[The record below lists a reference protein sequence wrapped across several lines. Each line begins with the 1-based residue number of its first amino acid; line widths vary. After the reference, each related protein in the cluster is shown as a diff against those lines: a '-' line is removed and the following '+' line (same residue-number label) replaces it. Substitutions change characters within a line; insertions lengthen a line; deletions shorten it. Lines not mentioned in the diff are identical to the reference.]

1 MDRLL
6 AWNGRRWRVT
16 TLALLAAVTALSLAP
31 LPALPPAPPGGDKT
45 HHLIAYAALAG
56 PVALAG
62 PRGWGWVIAGLL
74 GWSGAIE
81 LVQPLV
87 NRWRELGDLAANGAG
102 LALGAAAGAA
112 LRRLSRRRGRPEAGS
127 G

>member
-1 MDRLL
+1 MER
-6 AWNGRRWRVT
+6 A
-16 TLALLAAVTALSLAP
+16 TLARHDPRAARGGDGAEPGALAGAAAR
-31 LPALPPAPPGGDKT
+31 AAGGDKT